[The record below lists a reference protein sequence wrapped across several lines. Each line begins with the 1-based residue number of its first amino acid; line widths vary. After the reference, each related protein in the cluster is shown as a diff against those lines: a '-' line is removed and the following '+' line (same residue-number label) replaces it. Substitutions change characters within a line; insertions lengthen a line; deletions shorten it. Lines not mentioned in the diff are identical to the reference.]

1 MRKVKS
7 KEPKTGMAIEGFYR
21 VNIVDPDG
29 TIKGDS
35 GWKHNIIPT
44 AGLTNYISYLFAGS
58 AGSSRVGFMQLG
70 SLVSSLATNDTILA
84 GEYNKSLMA
93 SLGATQYTARTVAT
107 NADTVRFLATFVS
120 GSIISATNQTIGCI
134 GLYAATTSTNSV
146 FCGGSFTAST
156 LGSNQAI
163 NCSYSVLFLAS
174 AS

>member
-7 KEPKTGMAIEGFYR
+7 KVPQSGMGIEGFYR

-29 TIKGDS
+29 TVQGDS
-35 GWKHNIIPT
+35 GWKHNLIPS

-58 AGSSRVGFMQLG
+58 AGSSRVGFMHLG
-70 SLVSSLATNDTILA
+70 SLVSSLATNDVSLA
-84 GEYNKSLMA
+84 GEYHKSLMA
-93 SLGATQYTARTVAT
+93 SVGSTQFTSRAA
-107 NADTVRFLATFVS
+107 AAAGDSVRFLATFVS

-134 GLYAATTSTNSV
+134 GLYATTAGSLM
-146 FCGGSFTAST
+146 CGGSFTAST

-163 NCSYSVLFLAS
+163 NCSYTVVFTAS